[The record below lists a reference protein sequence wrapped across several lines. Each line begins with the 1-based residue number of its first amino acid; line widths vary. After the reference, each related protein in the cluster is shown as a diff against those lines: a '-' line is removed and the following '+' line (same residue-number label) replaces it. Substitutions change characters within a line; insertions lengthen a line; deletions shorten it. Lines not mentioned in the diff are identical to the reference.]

1 MAVDQDVGDR
11 RVLEQRL
18 ERPEAEQLV
27 EDVADQLLALGMVER
42 VVLLG
47 QLLGDDVA
55 DFGLDLLARHLVER
69 LQVDEV
75 EQPLVKLDLE
85 LGMLVALGERAGVA
99 DRDQPMLL
107 ERALLL
113 LFARRVGVRP
123 VYGSATCL
131 ALQSERGGNA
141 GVEHIEI
148 LAERALAL
156 DLVDRNAAVDRRAHQ
171 REVVADGVGDV
182 AAERLAHVGGRMVR
196 AMALF
201 EAVDDDPDVEL
212 AEVLR
217 FEQVELAPARG

>member
-18 ERPEAEQLV
+18 ERAEAEQLV

-85 LGMLVALGERAGVA
+85 LGVLVALGERAGVA
-99 DRDQPMLL
+99 DRDQPVLV
-107 ERALLL
+107 ERLRWR
-113 LFARRVGVRP
+113 FSARRR
-123 VYGSATCL
+123 L
-131 ALQSERGGNA
+131 ALAMRVCGFATSSTLQAQCGRNA
-141 GVEHIEI
+141 GVERVEV

-156 DLVDRNAAVDRRAHQ
+156 DLARSARRDRSPRAS
-171 REVVADGVGDV
+171 
-182 AAERLAHVGGRMVR
+182 
-196 AMALF
+196 
-201 EAVDDDPDVEL
+201 
-212 AEVLR
+212 
-217 FEQVELAPARG
+217 ARSRC